1 MNNQKREVGIILIAT
16 GAYDMFLQ
24 PLLDSMEKYFF
35 IDHSIC
41 VYLFTDKKNFVVY
54 GERIV
59 INELRVPCL
68 KFPYPTLYRYK
79 WISENT
85 ASMKSDNI
93 FYMDVDMLFV
103 DYVGEEILP
112 DNSGLVAVHHPGYYA
127 KGGWG
132 DNKTIKHSTAFIPIP
147 HRKHYYAGGFQGG
160 RKDVYLSAC
169 AFMANNILADERK
182 GIMACWHDESHWNKY
197 LSRHKC
203 KELTPMYCMVEE
215 QELRERWG
223 IADIPPKI
231 IALKKDHNKL
241 RT

>member
-41 VYLFTDKKNFVVY
+41 IYLFTDKKHSIVCS
-54 GERIV
+54 ERIA
-59 INELRVPCL
+59 ISEFRVPCL

-79 WISENT
+79 WISEKT

-112 DNSGLVAVHHPGYYA
+112 DGSGLVAVHHPGFYA

-132 DNKTIKHSTAFIPIP
+132 DRGTAEGSTAYIPRP
-147 HRKHYYAGGFQGG
+147 LRKRYYAGGFQGG
-160 RKDVYLSAC
+160 ERSAYLSAC
-169 AFMANNILADERK
+169 ASMAKNIDTDEKR
-182 GIMACWHDESHWNKY
+182 GLMACWHDESHWNKY
-197 LSRHKC
+197 LTGH
-203 KELTPMYCMVEE
+203 EFMALTPAYCMVEE
-215 QELRERWG
+215 MNLRERWG
-223 IADIPPKI
+223 ISHISPKI
-231 IALKKDHNKL
+231 IALKKNHSEI
-241 RT
+241 RS